1 MSQIKATFTG
11 SVVAEPQH
19 GKTPN
24 GAANLQFP
32 VYVNHA
38 KKNKE
43 SGAYVKTGDVS
54 KLRVTLWGDLT
65 ATDVRQGDLV
75 EVTAT
80 LVEKEFK
87 KRDGSDGRSIQTDWV
102 ESVTVKH
109 RNQGP
114 LTAQP
119 SMSVGLDTFPADDDT
134 PF

>member
-11 SVVAEPQH
+11 SVVAEPQR
-19 GKTPN
+19 GTTPN
-24 GAANLQFP
+24 GASNLQFP

-38 KKNKE
+38 RKNKE
-43 SGAYVKTGDVS
+43 SGTYVKTGDVS
-54 KLRVTLWGDLT
+54 KVRVTLWGDLT
-65 ATDVRQGDLV
+65 SSDIQQGDLV

-80 LVEKEFK
+80 IVEKQFK
-87 KRDGSDGRSIQTDWV
+87 KRDGTDGRSIQTDWV

-114 LTAQP
+114 LGAQP
-119 SMSVGLDTFPADDDT
+119 ATNAGLDTFPADDDT

>member
-11 SVVAEPQH
+11 SVVAEPQA
-19 GKTPN
+19 GTTPN
-24 GAANLQFP
+24 GASNLQFP

-38 KKNKE
+38 KKDKT
-43 SGAYVKTGDVS
+43 SGTYSKTGDVS
-54 KLRVTLWGDLT
+54 KIRVTLWGDKT
-65 ATDVRQGDLV
+65 STDIRQGDLV

-80 LVEKEFK
+80 IVEKEFK

-102 ESVTVKH
+102 ESITVKH

-114 LTAQP
+114 MGPQSSLA
-119 SMSVGLDTFPADDDT
+119 VGLEVPADDDA

>member
-11 SVVAEPQH
+11 SVVAEPEH

-24 GAANLQFP
+24 GTSKLQFP

-43 SGAYVKTGDVS
+43 NNTYSKTGDVS
-54 KLRVTLWGDLT
+54 KIRVTLWGDLT
-65 ATDVRQGDLV
+65 ATDIRQGDLV

-80 LVEKEFK
+80 IVEKEFK

-114 LTAQP
+114 TGPQASL
-119 SMSVGLDTFPADDDT
+119 SVGLDAPADDDA